1 MKKSL
6 LISAAAVLIA
16 GPAFSQGT
24 QMPERAPAP
33 QQSAPAEKVAPPVT
47 TGQSEPKGIPHDAQV
62 PAGQSRAS
70 DERLGRETTGQGSS
84 ERDKPSP
91 GTSSQAPS
99 SPSPTGRS
107 PTTGQGAASTSASLT
122 IEQRTKISASLK
134 QQNAPPRANKVNFNT
149 DIGTAIPGD
158 IRRVPLPAT
167 VIDVYPV
174 WRGYEYVMVE
184 DEILI
189 IDPMTLRIVAVI
201 EA

>member
-33 QQSAPAEKVAPPVT
+33 QQSAPAEKVAPPAT
-47 TGQSEPKGIPHDAQV
+47 TGQSEPKGIPSDAQV
-62 PAGQSRAS
+62 PAGQSRAP
-70 DERLGRETTGQGSS
+70 DEKLGRETTGQGSS

-122 IEQRTKISASLK
+122 TEQRSKISASFK
-134 QQNAPPRANKVNFNT
+134 QQDAPRANNVNFNT
-149 DIGTAIPGD
+149 EIGTAIPGN
-158 IRRVPLPAT
+158 IRRAPLPAT

-174 WRGYEYVMVE
+174 WRGYEYVMVG

>member
-33 QQSAPAEKVAPPVT
+33 QQSAPAEKVAPPAT
-47 TGQSEPKGIPHDAQV
+47 TGQSDPKGIPHEAQV
-62 PAGQSRAS
+62 PAGQSRAQ
-70 DERLGRETTGQGSS
+70 DEKLGRETTGQGSS
-84 ERDKPSP
+84 ERDKASP

-99 SPSPTGRS
+99 APSPTGRPQTS
-107 PTTGQGAASTSASLT
+107 GQGAASTSASLT
-122 IEQRTKISASLK
+122 TEQRSKISASFK
-134 QQNAPPRANKVNFNT
+134 QQNAPRANKVNFNT
-149 DIGTAIPGD
+149 EIGTAIPGD
-158 IRRVPLPAT
+158 IRRAPLPAT
-167 VIDVYPV
+167 VIEVYPV

-184 DEILI
+184 NEILI
-189 IDPMTLRIVAVI
+189 IDPATLRIVAVI

>member
-1 MKKSL
+1 MSMRKSL

-16 GPAFSQGT
+16 SPAFAQGT

-33 QQSAPAEKVAPPVT
+33 QQSAPAEKTAP
-47 TGQSEPKGIPHDAQV
+47 GIPRDAQV
-62 PAGQSRAS
+62 PPGQSRAP
-70 DERLGRETTGQGSS
+70 DEQLGRETTGQGSS
-84 ERDKPSP
+84 QQGTSQGDKASP

-122 IEQRTKISASLK
+122 TEQRSKISASLK
-134 QQNAPPRANKVNFNT
+134 QQEAPRAKKANFNT
-149 DIGTAIPGD
+149 DIGTVLPGD
-158 IRRVPLPAT
+158 IRRAPLPAT
-167 VIDVYPV
+167 VIDIYPV
-174 WRGYEYVMVE
+174 WRGYEYVMVD

-189 IDPMTLRIVAVI
+189 IDPATSRIVAVI